1 MEIKSIQ
8 EEIDTMA
15 TITQVSA
22 RVDTDFRDKLK
33 LVALKR
39 KITLNDL
46 VIEYLTDGLNKD
58 KDKLE

>member
-1 MEIKSIQ
+1 MET
-8 EEIDTMA
+8 EIISTGYDTMA
-15 TITQVSA
+15 SITQVSA
-22 RVDTDFRDKLK
+22 RVDSDFRDKLK

-46 VIEYLTDGLNKD
+46 MIEYLTDGLTKD

>member
-1 MEIKSIQ
+1 METELISNGY
-8 EEIDTMA
+8 DTMA
-15 TITQVSA
+15 SITQVSA

-39 KITLNDL
+39 KTTLNDL
-46 VIEYLTDGLNKD
+46 MIEYLTDGLTKD